1 MKKFLSLLL
10 IGVLSL
16 AIFGCSSKDTT
27 VEVQEDYANPIS
39 VTISIVDSDE
49 DELTVE
55 NFTPIENAEF
65 TVEDGTSVL
74 DATQVYCVS
83 NDIPYTLDSTGNYFT
98 SINGLTEKE
107 ITAET
112 GWIYK
117 INGNEPTKG
126 AKDVNLVNGDK
137 ISWEFID
144 FASA

>member
-1 MKKFLSLLL
+1 MKKFLSLIL

-39 VTISIVDSDE
+39 VTISIIDSDE

-55 NFTPIENAEF
+55 DFTPIENAEF

-74 DATQVYCVS
+74 DATQVYLVS
-83 NDIPYTLDSTGNYFT
+83 NDIPYTLDNTGNYFT

-107 ITAET
+107 FTGTT

-117 INGNEPTKG
+117 INGTEPTKG
-126 AKDVNLVNGDK
+126 AKDVVLVNGDK

-144 FASA
+144 FA